1 MGLHY
6 NVFAYIL
13 ITAFCRLH
21 YPTGL
26 HYNVFK
32 ITPFH
37 RLHVCQLSAF
47 SRPMQFNHNLSINVS
62 LSPPCPTMHVQALG
76 SPFSWCLW
84 EHRLHLSLDSS
95 HWWWHWELDMFAH
108 QACKPLPWV
117 HSHHPM
123 HSQSA
128 KGLGGFLGRWWCWPS
143 ALREIHTMT
152 GVRSWIGLN
161 GSVGVRMGSSRT
173 NTTNGV
179 TSEVRVCKYR

>member
-1 MGLHY
+1 MGLHYHVFAYILITAFCRLHYPTGLHY

-37 RLHVCQLSAF
+37 GLHVCQLSAF

-76 SPFSWCLW
+76 SPFS
-84 EHRLHLSLDSS
+84 
-95 HWWWHWELDMFAH
+95 
-108 QACKPLPWV
+108 
-117 HSHHPM
+117 
-123 HSQSA
+123 
-128 KGLGGFLGRWWCWPS
+128 
-143 ALREIHTMT
+143 
-152 GVRSWIGLN
+152 
-161 GSVGVRMGSSRT
+161 
-173 NTTNGV
+173 
-179 TSEVRVCKYR
+179 